1 MGSTNGYVRPKE
13 ATDVSFHSHTKVKRT
28 TAVQR
33 LAATEDGVTK
43 EMADGAT
50 AKLDNATVTMWPLIW
65 HGHK

>member
-1 MGSTNGYVRPKE
+1 MSTNGYVRQKE
-13 ATDVSFHSHTKVKRT
+13 ATHVSFHSYTKVKRT

-43 EMADGAT
+43 EKAAGAT
-50 AKLDNATVTMWPLIW
+50 ANLDNATVTIWPLIW